1 MVALALFTAL
11 VDDKK
16 SDCVDVQLHL
26 PGREGD
32 IEVHPL
38 EPSSPEP

>member
-11 VDDKK
+11 VDDK

-38 EPSSPEP
+38 EHSSPGP